1 MRRHRVLAI
10 MRKEVLQIRRD
21 VPSLLITI
29 TMPLFLMLA
38 FGYGV
43 RFDIQHIPVY
53 VYDREGSQQSQD
65 FLKHFQASQYFR
77 VVKAVDS
84 YPALV
89 AALDAG
95 DCRLAVVIPPEFSEQ
110 LAAGGPVSVQALVD
124 ATDNNTANVGIGYG
138 EAVVQAYNRRIQF
151 DWLHSRGQ
159 ARIDEALRVDARTWF
174 NEDLESTASIVPG
187 VVAIVMAVIGSFL
200 TSLTI
205 AREWERGTMEQLVST
220 PVTPLEL
227 MTGKLVPYFVIGLVD
242 TALCAGLAVW
252 WFDVPFRGQL
262 SVFLLSSTLFLI
274 VVLSLGYLVSVVA
287 KTQLAASQAALIAT
301 FLPAFLLS
309 GFIYPIEQMPAAIQ
323 VITHVIPARYFMTII
338 RDVFLKGTSLP
349 LLLYDLLA
357 LLVFAAILTI
367 LATRAFQK
375 KLA

>member
-274 VVLSLGYLVSVVA
+274 VVL
-287 KTQLAASQAALIAT
+287 
-301 FLPAFLLS
+301 
-309 GFIYPIEQMPAAIQ
+309 
-323 VITHVIPARYFMTII
+323 
-338 RDVFLKGTSLP
+338 
-349 LLLYDLLA
+349 
-357 LLVFAAILTI
+357 
-367 LATRAFQK
+367 
-375 KLA
+375 